1 MKLLSN
7 MAAFFTG
14 LKRRIFLSGRSES
27 VYFGSLRE
35 NEIVGAIANAVAS
48 NVAKLTPQV
57 IRKTAAGVTIKN
69 DKLSRLIGIRPNAEN
84 STYDFLYKMA

>member
-7 MAAFFTG
+7 MAVFFSG
-14 LKRRIFLSGRSES
+14 LKRRLFFSGRSES

-57 IRKTAAGVTIKN
+57 IRKTSAGTTIKN
-69 DKLSRLIGIRPNAEN
+69 DKIGRAHV
-84 STYDFLYKMA
+84 